1 MPTLSY
7 CGLKSNPYTT
17 MPINKETLNLFIGRE
32 KEKKLCQLALVSKAI
47 IVIEGG
53 RGVGTTSFG
62 NVVRFNLKKKGKNFT
77 PESEISTGPGWNR
90 EVFLANVL
98 SNLVWS
104 LEKEET
110 KLGRDKRFIEIK
122 RATHQVRETFKNVSV
137 QLNILGTGGGTGY
150 GKQAM
155 VTTPPLYPV
164 TTLNQHL
171 KEVTKIIKKIGY
183 KKETLIQINNL
194 DVETMIEPN
203 QLIFL
208 LNDIRDTLQLE
219 GYSWLL
225 VGDRGLRNFISSQ
238 VDRLDDII
246 SVEVCI
252 EALSLK
258 EVYEAIKKRVEI
270 LSINRKAVSPITD
283 NLIKALYTAS
293 GGRLR
298 QIFGVATRLLN
309 LTEENN
315 LIERIDLDVAIPLL
329 KREVED
335 RVRQNNIPATA
346 EKVLK
351 HLVKMEFATPSLLSK
366 KAGIQ
371 IPNISRALKQL
382 RKARLVSCQ
391 QKGKEHI
398 YTPLTDVA
406 VALKK

>member
-7 CGLKSNPYTT
+7 WGLKSNPYTT
-17 MPINKETLNLFIGRE
+17 TPISEETLNLFVGRE
-32 KEKKLCQLALVSKAI
+32 KEIKLCQSTLKSKAI

-62 NVVRFNLKKKGKNFT
+62 NVVRFNLKKKRGNFT

-104 LEKEET
+104 LEKEEP
-110 KLGRDKRFIEIK
+110 KLGKNKRFIEIK
-122 RATHQVRETFKNVSV
+122 RVTHQVRETFKNVSV
-137 QLNILGTGGGTGY
+137 QLNILGTGGGMGY

-164 TTLNQHL
+164 TTLTQCL
-171 KEVTKIIKKIGY
+171 KEITKIIKEIVY
-183 KKETLIQINNL
+183 EKETLIQINNL
-194 DVETMIEPN
+194 DIETMIDPG

-208 LNDIRDTLQLE
+208 LNDIRDPLQLE
-219 GYSWLL
+219 GYGWLL

-238 VDRLDDII
+238 VDRLDDIV
-246 SVEVCI
+246 SMEVCI
-252 EALSLK
+252 EALSLE
-258 EVYEAIKKRVEI
+258 EVFKAIKKRLEVF
-270 LSINRKAVSPITD
+270 SINKKAISPITD
-283 NLIKALYTAS
+283 NLIEALYTAS
-293 GGRLR
+293 RGRLR

-335 RVRQNNIPATA
+335 RIRQNNIPPTA
-346 EKVLK
+346 EKILK
-351 HLVKMEFATPSLLSK
+351 HLVKIKSATPSVLSK
-366 KAGIQ
+366 KARMPIS
-371 IPNISRALKQL
+371 NISRALKQL

-391 QKGKEHI
+391 QKGKERI
-398 YTPLTDVA
+398 YIPLTDVTI
-406 VALKK
+406 ALK